1 MNRDLPRTFP
11 GLPAELTPRPAAP
24 SLRAR
29 YDAASTSSEDAAHWA
44 NVDYF
49 SATGALTATVR
60 ATVRAKSR
68 YETANNPYVRGMVE
82 TVTNSTIGV
91 GPRLQMLTGDK
102 AADKVVE
109 EQFAIWSRAVNLP
122 SKLRLLCRSGYVVD
136 GEALALAI
144 NNPRLPCDVKLDLR
158 PVEAEQLSTPAAASF
173 DPNVVDGIRF
183 DAAGNPVQYYFY
195 PRHPGDIFNPGQF
208 EPKPVEAE
216 FVFHWFRQERP
227 GQVRGISQL
236 AASLKSF
243 ADLRRYRQ
251 AVIGAAETAA
261 SISAG
266 IESTAPAD
274 DSDSTGD
281 EAFDEIELPRRGG
294 VVIPAGWKLNQ
305 LKAEQPTQSY
315 EGFCNANLNE
325 AGRSL
330 FLPDNLARGN
340 SSNYN
345 FASGRLDHLD
355 FYRLVRV
362 MQQDAELSI
371 LDRLLALWLDEAVLS
386 LGVNIAPAAQYP
398 HRWLWGGYESV
409 NPVDDA
415 NAFDTLF
422 KIGAA
427 TLEDYW
433 GQRGHD
439 PEEKIAA
446 WKKERAAVS
455 ASIAAA
461 VPQGSATGS
470 PTAGGAPAAAPSI
483 PAGGDPQQPEGAA
496 A

>member
-1 MNRDLPRTFP
+1 
-11 GLPAELTPRPAAP
+11 
-24 SLRAR
+24 
-29 YDAASTSSEDAAHWA
+29 
-44 NVDYF
+44 
-49 SATGALTATVR
+49 
-60 ATVRAKSR
+60 
-68 YETANNPYVRGMVE
+68 
-82 TVTNSTIGV
+82 
-91 GPRLQMLTGDK
+91 
-102 AADKVVE
+102 
-109 EQFAIWSRAVNLP
+109 
-122 SKLRLLCRSGYVVD
+122 
-136 GEALALAI
+136 
-144 NNPRLPCDVKLDLR
+144 
-158 PVEAEQLSTPAAASF
+158 
-173 DPNVVDGIRF
+173 
-183 DAAGNPVQYYFY
+183 
-195 PRHPGDIFNPGQF
+195 
-208 EPKPVEAE
+208 
-216 FVFHWFRQERP
+216 
-227 GQVRGISQL
+227 
-236 AASLKSF
+236 
-243 ADLRRYRQ
+243 
-251 AVIGAAETAA
+251 
-261 SISAG
+261 
-266 IESTAPAD
+266 
-274 DSDSTGD
+274 
-281 EAFDEIELPRRGG
+281 
-294 VVIPAGWKLNQ
+294 
-305 LKAEQPTQSY
+305 
-315 EGFCNANLNE
+315 
-325 AGRSL
+325 
-330 FLPDNLARGN
+330 
-340 SSNYN
+340 
-345 FASGRLDHLD
+345 
-355 FYRLVRV
+355 